1 MIVNFRACEIN
12 RNTRKLIQIPI
23 LIKNKNKQVGDQ
35 AMISLVLFLTHNT
48 SCFLDLCLKQLQ
60 EDIFFPN
67 LQMPV

>member
-1 MIVNFRACEIN
+1 M
-12 RNTRKLIQIPI
+12 I
-23 LIKNKNKQVGDQ
+23 LIKIHTTSKQTLILTKKTNKQVGHQ

-48 SCFLDLCLKQLQ
+48 PCFLYLCLKQLQ